1 MESEDKKNVLPST
14 QESQVDPE
22 ENIELIVQDQ
32 TGESVQFK
40 IKRKTKMRKMMDAYC
55 TRKMLNME
63 AVRFRYYPSL
73 GIIL

>member
-14 QESQVDPE
+14 QESHVDPE
-22 ENIELIVQDQ
+22 ENIDLVVQDQ
-32 TGESVQFK
+32 TGEPVQFK

-55 TRKMLNME
+55 SRKHLDMN